1 MEQKAIDIIFAGV
14 DYFNRPVFC
23 AAGRPRHFFCD
34 TIHLFAYGVAEQ
46 DVLDYYAADPGRL
59 AGICY
64 KGRAFNSEPW
74 GDILPVRII
83 PRKEWE
89 ANRKQTESK

>member
-14 DYFNRPVFC
+14 DDFNRPVFI
-23 AAGRPRHFFCD
+23 ATTAPRRFFCD

-46 DVLDYYAADPGRL
+46 DVLDYYAAIPERL

-64 KGRAFNSEPW
+64 KGRAFNSEPD
-74 GDILPVRII
+74 GDEVPVRII
-83 PRKEWE
+83 SRKEWE
-89 ANRKQTESK
+89 EAKKAKN

>member
-1 MEQKAIDIIFAGV
+1 MEQKAIDIVFAGV
-14 DYFNRPVFC
+14 DCFNRPVFC

-46 DVLDYYAADPGRL
+46 DVLDYYAASPERL

-64 KGRAFNSEPW
+64 KGHTFNSEPD
-74 GDILPVRII
+74 GDEVPVRIVS
-83 PRKEWE
+83 RKKWE
-89 ANRKQTESK
+89 ANRKQNGSK